1 MKPIRDV
8 LPERDGG
15 VYLSIPVSAAPTFE
29 GGNRDPKA
37 VVHERRRRVRHN
49 VHSPAYALLPSEAQ
63 AASRNAIVD
72 LSEEGMAIQCST
84 PLERNQRHE
93 FALNFS
99 EAKSH
104 VKLAGIVMWS
114 DRFGRSGLRFVDP
127 ASGVVDH
134 IKEWLFLNAIT
145 AYAHYAAAVS
155 SVRKQS
161 AVKSAQPA
169 KEAALFEESPPPDYS
184 TTLAALAAVKRE
196 VDGRGVDVDAAMR
209 LLAERALSFTRAS
222 GAALALAEDEHHDPM
237 YMICRARVGSDA
249 PTLGARLHVGSGFSG
264 QCVRSGLVLRC
275 DDSEIDLRVD
285 RQNCR
290 ALGIR
295 SILAAP
301 IRVGDKIE
309 GLLEVFSP
317 QPHAFHASDNSVL
330 HRAAEIA
337 GAFLDRARTA
347 EISPEEQT
355 LEVPQAGEEEDL
367 YMPLAAEPDQRPE
380 ALSRSRRILLAAV
393 TLTLL
398 FVAAW
403 LIFGWEGSRLS
414 RLRPQPV
421 TVNAPATATVATVGG
436 FDGLRTLAEHG
447 DAAAQFAV
455 GVHYATGEDVPQ
467 DYSEAARWFSLA
479 ANQGQVMAQATLA
492 AYYWAGRGIPQ
503 DLHKAYFWA
512 VLAQAGGDE
521 ASKVR
526 TSFLASRMTHADLVA
541 AQQEA
546 DDWIKQHRAQAD
558 TSSE

>member
-1 MKPIRDV
+1 
-8 LPERDGG
+8 
-15 VYLSIPVSAAPTFE
+15 
-29 GGNRDPKA
+29 
-37 VVHERRRRVRHN
+37 
-49 VHSPAYALLPSEAQ
+49 
-63 AASRNAIVD
+63 
-72 LSEEGMAIQCST
+72 
-84 PLERNQRHE
+84 
-93 FALNFS
+93 
-99 EAKSH
+99 
-104 VKLAGIVMWS
+104 
-114 DRFGRSGLRFVDP
+114 
-127 ASGVVDH
+127 
-134 IKEWLFLNAIT
+134 
-145 AYAHYAAAVS
+145 
-155 SVRKQS
+155 
-161 AVKSAQPA
+161 
-169 KEAALFEESPPPDYS
+169 
-184 TTLAALAAVKRE
+184 
-196 VDGRGVDVDAAMR
+196 
-209 LLAERALSFTRAS
+209 
-222 GAALALAEDEHHDPM
+222 
-237 YMICRARVGSDA
+237 
-249 PTLGARLHVGSGFSG
+249 
-264 QCVRSGLVLRC
+264 VLRC

-526 TSFLASRMTHADLVA
+526 TSFLASRMTHADVVA

>member
-1 MKPIRDV
+1 M
-8 LPERDGG
+8 
-15 VYLSIPVSAAPTFE
+15 SAAPSFGSNTPHVK
-29 GGNRDPKA
+29 G
-37 VVHERRRRVRHN
+37 VVRERRRRIRHN
-49 VHSPAYALLPSEAQ
+49 VHSPAYALLPSETKAAQ
-63 AASRNAIVD
+63 RNAILD
-72 LSEEGMAIQCST
+72 LSQEGMAIQCSA
-84 PLERNQRHE
+84 PLELHRRYD
-93 FALNFS
+93 LRLSFS
-99 EAKSH
+99 EAKSR
-104 VKLAGIVMWS
+104 VEVSGIVMWS
-114 DRFGRSGLRFVDP
+114 DRFGRCGIRFVDP
-127 ASGVVDH
+127 APGAVDQ

-145 AYAHYAAAVS
+145 AYAHYTAAVS
-155 SVRKQS
+155 SARKQS
-161 AVKSAQPA
+161 ALRHPQPPQ
-169 KEAALFEESPPPDYS
+169 EAALFEESAPPDYS
-184 TTLAALAAVKRE
+184 STMAALAAVKRE
-196 VDGRGVDVDAAMR
+196 VDGLGSDVDAAMR

-222 GAALALAEDEHHDPM
+222 GAALALADDEHRDPM
-237 YMICRARVGSDA
+237 YMICRARAGADA

-301 IRVGDKIE
+301 IRVGEKIE

-330 HRAAEIA
+330 QRASEIA
-337 GAFLDRARTA
+337 GAFLDRARVTA
-347 EISPEEQT
+347 GAPPAESVIAASPT
-355 LEVPQAGEEEDL
+355 EEEDL
-367 YMPLAAEPDQRPE
+367 YMPLAAEPRQR
-380 ALSRSRRILLAAV
+380 LSPLPRSRRLLLAAV

-403 LIFGWEGSRLS
+403 LVFGWRESNGLRAPSEPGSL
-414 RLRPQPV
+414 
-421 TVNAPATATVATVGG
+421 NAQPATAAPIGSRG
-436 FDGLRTLAEHG
+436 FDGLLTLAEHG

-479 ANQGQVMAQATLA
+479 ADRGQVTAQATLA
-492 AYYWAGRGIPQ
+492 AYYWAGRGVPQ

-526 TSFLASRMTHADLVA
+526 TSFLASRMTRAEVVA

-546 DDWIKQHRAQAD
+546 DDWIKRHRAETETA
-558 TSSE
+558 SP